1 MGLRMNASIGKGT
14 RVLVVDDDEDM
25 RQIITDRL
33 EQAGFAVV
41 QACDGLRALLEMRQ
55 RHFHVVVTDYQMPHL
70 NGLALLRQCR
80 LAWPGTPV
88 IIMSACLDAPGEIA
102 AARDAFSYLQK
113 PFDADRLIALVCQAA
128 HLSEIVAPPSSGSG
142 SNTDG

>member
-1 MGLRMNASIGKGT
+1 MNGLTGNGAQ
-14 RVLVVDDDEDM
+14 VLIVDDDEDV

-33 EQAGFAVV
+33 EQAGFAVA
-41 QACDGLRALLEMRQ
+41 QACDGLHALAELRQ